1 MKIAK
6 IDEEERIARQKEEDA
21 LKLQQERQAMS
32 SVMRKNLPR
41 PTVIDASMFDDRE
54 ASRIEKQIN
63 AEMLALMVH
72 DNQNYPLKGMK
83 ASKLPV
89 LDH

>member
-6 IDEEERIARQKEEDA
+6 IDEEERIARQKEADA

-41 PTVIDASMFDDRE
+41 PTVIDASMFDDSE